1 MAISDNYYM
10 NYDNI
15 TEVSSSVIK
24 HKFKRYNSVYY
35 HIDNTCI
42 KFRKSI
48 VDYFI
53 NSDCDIYRN
62 IILRSINVWSTI
74 YTFDFFALENITTNN
89 LLFTVNSTN
98 AKILGLCTNYYIHPD
113 IILKSTIKINK
124 DICYQN
130 NHDTCDIIMQIPVLN
145 MSINNGLIISLAFFS
160 FGIIL
165 LFLETNLRHN
175 NNCFKNYVMTKFY
188 YILYFALLYVYWYDI
203 RSCFDCYD
211 LMYIILHELGHAFGL
226 EHTTTTTTNSIMEP
240 IYNKETRNCI
250 FSKDIIPYNGLYNTT
265 FDSIICDNLNN
276 PNYLFLTDI
285 LIIFL
290 GLFLVWALVCTTRTQ

>member
-1 MAISDNYYM
+1 MAIRDNYYM

-15 TEVSSSVIK
+15 TKTRSSIIK
-24 HKFKRYNSVYY
+24 PKFKRYSSVYY
-35 HIDNTCI
+35 HIDNSCI

-53 NSDCDIYRN
+53 SSDCDIYRN
-62 IILRSINVWSTI
+62 IIIRSINVWSTI
-74 YTFDFFALENITTNN
+74 YAFDFFAVENIATNN
-89 LLFTVNSTN
+89 LLFTVNSTKT
-98 AKILGLCTNYYIHPD
+98 KILGLCTNYYIHPN

-130 NHDTCDIIMQIPVLN
+130 NHNTCDIILQSPILN
-145 MSINNGLIISLAFFS
+145 ISFSAGLIVSSAFFS

-165 LFLETNLRHN
+165 LFLESNLRRN
-175 NNCFKNYVMTKFY
+175 KNYIMTKFY
-188 YILYFALLYVYWYDI
+188 YISYFTLLYVYWYDI

-226 EHTTTTTTNSIMEP
+226 EHSTITTTNSIMEP

-276 PNYLFLTDI
+276 SNYIFLTDI

-290 GLFLVWALVCTTRTQ
+290 GLLFVSVLMCKIRPTHTQ